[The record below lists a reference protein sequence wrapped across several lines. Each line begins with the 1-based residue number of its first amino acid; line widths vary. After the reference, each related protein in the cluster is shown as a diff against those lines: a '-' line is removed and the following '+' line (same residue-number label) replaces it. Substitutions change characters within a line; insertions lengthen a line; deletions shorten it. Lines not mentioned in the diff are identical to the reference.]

1 MRVVDLF
8 CGAGGFSEGF
18 RQAGHE
24 IVLGVDNWEPAVRT
38 HKFNHKN
45 AVTFLGD
52 VLKISNLPDSIFHQT
67 IPDTEIIIG
76 SPPCVSFS
84 NSNRSG
90 KAEKSEGINLILAF
104 LRIVARKKWKSGS
117 ALKYWIMENVPNSA
131 NYIKDQYSASEL
143 GLEGEEIL
151 LVKNATSRVYNAS
164 YFGVP
169 SRRKRYFC
177 GEFPEP
183 AATNG
188 KESKIPLSVVL
199 NALGEPH
206 EKETIQVFDPLYELS
221 IPGNQLTDHHYVY
234 PIAKHQWENA
244 RRLKLDKGYMGKMS
258 FPEDVNKPARTIMAT
273 MTFGARESMI
283 FADKS
288 SEFRAPT
295 IREVATLM
303 SFPITYI
310 FFGKTISQKYRLVGN
325 AVPPRMSYAL
335 GSAISLEANRLSGEK
350 IKLNNDLP
358 DSDFINLNGQEFET
372 VKEKRK
378 IRSSKF
384 KYHVPYLIIDRYRVE
399 LTNHESDFGNGIY
412 SWSVEV
418 RRAQGPQAET
428 LLLDVDDNLLSDQ
441 EVKEINRWIAY
452 WIDKNPIDSE
462 TFQDNYTLPGET
474 RASLNV
480 SGPYELL
487 DEVKVFIEKQN
498 YSKDEKLL
506 VSSNQKTLI
515 IPKMIFVAYYTL
527 AKTISI
533 INGRKTNEY

>member
-1 MRVVDLF
+1 LRVVDLF

-38 HKFNHKN
+38 HRFNHKDSR
-45 AVTFLGD
+45 TILGD
-52 VLKISNLPDSIFHQT
+52 VLSISILPENLFHET

-84 NSNRSG
+84 NSNKSG

-117 ALKYWIMENVPNSA
+117 VLKFWIMENVPNSA
-131 NYIKDQYSASEL
+131 NYIKDEYSASEL
-143 GLEGEEIL
+143 GLEGEDIL
-151 LVKNATSRVYNAS
+151 FVKNSSSKVYNAS

-169 SRRKRYFC
+169 SRRKRFLC

-183 AATNG
+183 TPTNG
-188 KESKIPLSVVL
+188 KESKIPLSAVL
-199 NALGEPH
+199 NALGEPR
-206 EKETIQVFDPLYELS
+206 EKENTLIVDPLYKLS
-221 IPGNQLTDHHYVY
+221 ISGNQLTDHHYVY

-244 RRLKLDKGYMGKMS
+244 KRLKLDKGYMGKMS

-288 SEFRAPT
+288 SGYRAPT

-335 GSAISLEANRLSGEK
+335 GCAIGLESNEHSEEK
-350 IKLNNDLP
+350 VLLNDHFP
-358 DSDFINLNGQEFET
+358 DSDFINLNGQKFEI

-378 IRSSKF
+378 IRNSKF

-399 LTNHESDFGNGIY
+399 LTNHHSDFEKGIY
-412 SWSVEV
+412 SWNVEI

-428 LLLDVDDNLLSDQ
+428 YVLDVNDNLLSKQ
-441 EVKEINRWIAY
+441 EAKEINEWIAC
-452 WIDKNPIDSE
+452 WIDKNPIDSK
-462 TFQDNYTLPGET
+462 TFQDNYTLPDET
-474 RASLNV
+474 RASSKI

-487 DEVKVFIEKQN
+487 NEVKVFIENQN
-498 YSKDEKLL
+498 FSKDEQLF
-506 VSSNQKTLI
+506 VSTNQKTLI
-515 IPKMIFVAYYTL
+515 IPKAIFVAYYTL

-533 INGRKTNEY
+533 ISGRQNNEH